1 MKITLQTQYCS
12 ATVCISKKRERF
24 RRCVNVSSIT
34 VDGKRYCFWHGRQ
47 MERKPLT
54 VIGVSG

>member
-12 ATVCISKKRERF
+12 AI

-54 VIGVSG
+54 EIAG